1 MIFYGHWPAN
11 FKEQGRRVYT
21 AEHIGQ
27 AGKNVTQW
35 ENERQERSHHT
46 MSIPIQLLYSYVGSD
61 LHHLRKGACQKSGQK
76 LFVLM
81 GQSPTAHHLQL
92 SNLVFAPISTYSLA

>member
-11 FKEQGRRVYT
+11 FKEQGRRAYT

-46 MSIPIQLLYSYVGSD
+46 MSIPIQLLYSYVVQTYTISEREHVKS
-61 LHHLRKGACQKSGQK
+61 LVRKIQG
-76 LFVLM
+76 VPPY
-81 GQSPTAHHLQL
+81 SPQT
-92 SNLVFAPISTYSLA
+92 

>member
-46 MSIPIQLLYSYVGSD
+46 MSIPIQLLYSNVGSD

-76 LFVLM
+76 ST
-81 GQSPTAHHLQL
+81 GCTTIQSP
-92 SNLVFAPISTYSLA
+92 NLIFIIVYTLW